1 MQYTWRTEESA
12 DFIETATAL
21 VCADLHQNLHT
32 VHTNC
37 LEIMELMK
45 SWSEGQLDI
54 FAARDPLRSYTI
66 EELVEQQQ

>member
-1 MQYTWRTEESA
+1 MQYTWHTEEAA
-12 DFIETATAL
+12 DFIKTATAL
-21 VCADLHQNLHT
+21 ICAELHQNLHT
-32 VHTNC
+32 VRTNC

-45 SWSEGQLDI
+45 SWSECQLEI